1 MTTKTTLHPDVAI
14 GLVQIRVSNL
24 ERSLTFYQNVVGL
37 SILRQNGREVEMTAD
52 GHNVLLILREIENAR
67 VLRPNSVAGLYH
79 FAILVPDRPSLG
91 LVVRNLIASEI
102 EVGQGDHLV
111 SEALY
116 IQDPD
121 NNGIEI
127 YRDRPKDSWKYDA
140 EGHVVMTTDP
150 VDVDGLL
157 AASEG
162 LLWNG
167 LPAGTVIGHV
177 HFHMGNLSKAKDFY
191 VDLLGFDLV
200 ANYGSAAMF
209 ISAGG
214 YHHHIGL
221 NIWAGQGAP
230 AAPVDAAG
238 IDYFTLLFPS
248 EEGRAAVVE
257 RVQQAGYTVAEENGA
272 PTFKDPWNI
281 GIRLILKSH
290 TNAKKPV

>member
-1 MTTKTTLHPDVAI
+1 MTATAALPQELAI

-37 SILRQNGREVEMTAD
+37 QILRQHGRKVEMTAD
-52 GHNVLLILREIENAR
+52 GVHVLLILREIEQAQ
-67 VLRPNSVAGLYH
+67 VLRRNSAAGLYH
-79 FAILVPDRPSLG
+79 FAILLPDRPSLG
-91 LVVRNLIASEI
+91 LALRNLIDSGI
-102 EVGQGDHLV
+102 DIGQGDHLV

-127 YRDRPKDSWKYDA
+127 YRDRPRDTWKHDA
-140 EGHVVMTTDP
+140 DGNVVMTTDP

-162 LLWNG
+162 LNWTG

-177 HFHMGNLSKAKDFY
+177 HFHVGDLTEAKKFY
-191 VDLLGFDLV
+191 VDALGFTPTTH
-200 ANYGSAAMF
+200 YGDSALF

-214 YHHHIGL
+214 YHHHMGL

-230 AAPVDAAG
+230 AAPANAAG
-238 IDYFTLLFPS
+238 IDYFTLLLPGS
-248 EEGRAAVVE
+248 QDVLEVVE
-257 RVQQAGYTVAEENGA
+257 RVKQAGYRVETADGITTVI
-272 PTFKDPWNI
+272 DPWNI
-281 GIRLILKSH
+281 GIQLLVKR
-290 TNAKKPV
+290 